1 MRGLVRSVVRRG
13 APSVWV
19 RVVGLFHV
27 RNVARASNLRHSK
40 DMDVIRE
47 GKALDLRTI
56 NPRIVAAEYA
66 VRGELP
72 TRATRLQRVLE
83 AGGPEAAALP
93 FREVTYCNIGNPQA
107 LGNPPFT
114 YHRRVMALCDCPD
127 LAAAMPNA
135 ETERLFPADVREA
148 AERILRSAGL
158 GGTGAYSDSQGV
170 SVIRQ
175 DVAAYMNARD
185 GIADGSPLAAR
196 TEDVFLTNGSSGA
209 ILMLMALLSGVNDGS
224 VALRGEGEGAH
235 LGSMR
240 PGILIPVPQYP
251 IYSALSTALGIEA
264 LHYHLVEDQGW
275 AIQVSELS
283 EQVREA
289 RRRGIDARALVVIS
303 PGNPTGQLLR
313 PENVRELVRFAHR
326 ERILLMADE
335 VYADNVYLSGQKFE
349 SFRKVLHRDMPGNV
363 QQELEL
369 VSLYSASKGLV
380 GECGRRGGYMLLS
393 PGIGREAREQ
403 LLKLASIML
412 CPNLGG
418 QVMIDCVVRPP
429 QPGQPSYD
437 LYAKERKERYESL
450 KRRASRIVDAF
461 RSMRGV
467 QCNPSEGAMYAFPRI
482 TVGENALEAAKR
494 AGMPLD
500 TFYCVSLLERTG
512 ICVVPGAGFGMSTG
526 QRTPSDP
533 PGVCHFYLRT
543 TILPPDDKMEHVIDL
558 LRIHHEE
565 FLQKYPLPN
574 PESVSERRS

>member
-1 MRGLVRSVVRRG
+1 MD
-13 APSVWV
+13 
-19 RVVGLFHV
+19 RVG
-27 RNVARASNLRHSK
+27 R
-40 DMDVIRE
+40 

-72 TRATRLQRVLE
+72 TRAARLQQLLA
-83 AGGPEAAALP
+83 AGGPKAAALP
-93 FREVTYCNIGNPQA
+93 FREIIYCNIGNPQA

-127 LAAAMPNA
+127 LVAALPDA
-135 ETERLFPADVREA
+135 EAKRLFPADVREA
-148 AERILRSAGL
+148 AERILQSAGL

-170 SVIRQ
+170 PIIRQ
-175 DVAAYMNARD
+175 DVASYMNTRD
-185 GIADGSPLAAR
+185 NIAEGSPFAAH
-196 TEDVFLTNGSSGA
+196 TNDVFLTNGSSGA
-209 ILMLMALLSGVNDGS
+209 ILMLMALLSGTDEVS
-224 VALRGEGEGAH
+224 GAARAEQEDSRPVP
-235 LGSMR
+235 LR

-275 AIQVSELS
+275 TIQVSELG
-283 EQVREA
+283 ERVLEA
-289 RRRGIDARALVVIS
+289 RRCGIEPRAMVVIS

-313 PENVRELVRFAHR
+313 PENVRELLRFAHR
-326 ERILLMADE
+326 EGLLLMADE

-349 SFRKVLHRDMPGNV
+349 SFRKVLHRDMPQQI

-369 VSLYSASKGLV
+369 VSFYSASKGLV

-393 PGIGREAREQ
+393 PGIGKEARTQ

-429 QPGQPSYD
+429 EPGHPSYD
-437 LYAKERKERYESL
+437 LYAQERQERYESL
-450 KRRASRIVDAF
+450 KRRADRIVEAF
-461 RSMRGV
+461 QKMRGV
-467 QCNPSEGAMYAFPRI
+467 HCNPSEGAMYAFPRI
-482 TVGENALEAAKR
+482 TVGENALEAAKK
-494 AGMPLD
+494 AGLPLD

-526 QRTPSDP
+526 EHASDDP
-533 PGVCHFYLRT
+533 PGVCRFYLRT
-543 TILPPDDKMEHVIDL
+543 TILPTEDKMERVIEL

-565 FLQKYPLPN
+565 FLQKHPYPHAIDGAK
-574 PESVSERRS
+574 S